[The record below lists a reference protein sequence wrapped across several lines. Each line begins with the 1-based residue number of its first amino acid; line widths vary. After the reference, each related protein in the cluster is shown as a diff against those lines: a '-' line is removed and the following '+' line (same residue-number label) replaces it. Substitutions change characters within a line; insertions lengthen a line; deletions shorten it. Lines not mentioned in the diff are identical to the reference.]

1 MDYLI
6 KKSDSSVVEKWNTTV
21 GKITLPE
28 QTGGDVV
35 FTGDKRPL
43 DLGDYMLI
51 KAKEIDEPLDATKN
65 RGETEV
71 VVDGDTVTVTNPAVA
86 KSAAEMAQGKIF
98 ELENDVTQRRLRDA
112 VLTDDGKTWLEAK
125 EEEIAVERGKL

>member
-6 KKSDSSVVEKWNTTV
+6 TKADGTAVSQGGTIA
-21 GKITLPE
+21 KIKLPE

-43 DLGDYMLI
+43 DLGDYILV
-51 KAKEIDEPLDATKN
+51 KAKEIDEALDATKK

-71 VVDGDTVTVTNPAVA
+71 VVDGNTVTVTKKALV
-86 KSAAEMAQGKIF
+86 KSAAEIAQEKIF
-98 ELENDVTQRRLRDA
+98 ELEAAVSPRRLRDA
-112 VLTDDGKTWLEAK
+112 HLTEDGAAWLANQEQLISA
-125 EEEIAVERGKL
+125 ERSKL

>member
-6 KKSDSSVVEKWNTTV
+6 KKSDNSIVEGYGGTIAKV
-21 GKITLPE
+21 KLPN

-43 DLGDYMLI
+43 DLGDYVLV
-51 KAKEIDEPLDATKN
+51 KAKAVNEPLDATKK

-71 VVDGDTVTVTNPAVA
+71 VVDGETVTVTKKAIA
-86 KSAAEMAQGKIF
+86 KSTAEIVQEKIS
-98 ELENDVTQRRLRDA
+98 ELEVAVTPRRLREA
-112 VLTDDGKTWLEAK
+112 HLTDHGKTWLTNQEKLIVAERAK
-125 EEEIAVERGKL
+125 L

>member
-6 KKSDSSVVEKWNTTV
+6 KKSDSSIAQQWNGTAS
-21 GKITLPE
+21 KLKLPN

-43 DLGDYMLI
+43 DLGDYILV
-51 KAKEIDEPLDATKN
+51 KAKEVDEALDATKK

-71 VVDGDTVTVTNPAVA
+71 VVDGDTVTVTKKAVD
-86 KSAAEMAQGKIF
+86 KSAAEVAQDNIWT
-98 ELENDVTQRRLRDA
+98 LEGAVTPRRVRDA
-112 VLTDDGKTWLEAK
+112 FASDEGKKWVADQEAL
-125 EEEIAVERGKL
+125 IATERAKL

>member
-6 KKSDSSVVEKWNTTV
+6 KKSDSSIIEKWSNTV

-43 DLGDYMLI
+43 DLGDYILV
-51 KAKEIDEPLDATKN
+51 KAKEVDEALDATKK

-71 VVDGDTVTVTNPAVA
+71 VVDGETVTVTKKAVA
-86 KSAAEMAQGKIF
+86 KSAAEIAQDKIWT
-98 ELENDVTQRRLRDA
+98 LEAAVTPRRMRESI
-112 VLTDDGKTWLEAK
+112 LTADGKTWLTNQEKLIADERAK
-125 EEEIAVERGKL
+125 L

>member
-6 KKSDSSVVEKWNTTV
+6 KKSDSSIIEKWNTTV
-21 GKITLPE
+21 GKITLPN

-43 DLGDYMLI
+43 DLGDYILV
-51 KAKEIDEPLDATKN
+51 KAKEVDETLDATKK

-71 VVDGDTVTVTNPAVA
+71 VVDGETVTVTKKAVA
-86 KSAAEMAQGKIF
+86 KSAAEIAQDKIF
-98 ELENDVTQRRLRDA
+98 ELEASVTPRRLRDA
-112 VLTDDGKTWLEAK
+112 FASDEGKKWVADQEAL
-125 EEEIAVERGKL
+125 IATERAKL